1 MKRRFFAVALAVA
14 AMIMMTGAHAETPD
28 MNPEATA
35 QVVQTT
41 AEAPMSTEEPQ
52 ENETAAEPG
61 DGAEA
66 DPIAEQTA
74 ESTAVEAPAEAME
87 GSLRQMIPWI
97 IAGVASAAAVV
108 NGFFAVKSR
117 RTVPQPA
124 AEPAKTEDSEADE
137 PIRVRSVGNVH
148 HIGRRKAQQD
158 AFGVSPL
165 ADVKLIER
173 KGVLAVVA
181 DGMGGLQNSGEISKA
196 MVRGALSDFA
206 HTPDGQRKML
216 LSILAEANRKVDEQF
231 SGLGSIGTTFIAAS
245 VKDGMLDF
253 ISVGDSRIALVRG
266 GAVIALN
273 RAHNF
278 AAELETAAAR
288 NDGNLTSAESDPRR
302 AALTSYLGMRS
313 LQKVDLPVE
322 PIRLLHGD
330 KIVLMT
336 DGIFGTVDNET
347 IARTLENGAADGAEQ
362 LEHAVLAE
370 HKVNQDNLTAIILE
384 M

>member
-66 DPIAEQTA
+66 DPIAEQAA
-74 ESTAVEAPAEAME
+74 ESTAVEAPAEATE

-336 DGIFGTVDNET
+336 DGIFGTLDNET
-347 IARTLENGAADGAEQ
+347 IARTLENGAADGAER

>member
-1 MKRRFFAVALAVA
+1 
-14 AMIMMTGAHAETPD
+14 

-74 ESTAVEAPAEAME
+74 ESTAVEAPAEATE

>member
-1 MKRRFFAVALAVA
+1 MKRKFLAVVFA
-14 AMIMMTGAHAETPD
+14 ITALVLLTGANAETPD
-28 MNPEATA
+28 TNPAATA
-35 QVVQTT
+35 QAVET
-41 AEAPMSTEEPQ
+41 ATEAPVSTEEPQ
-52 ENETAAEPG
+52 MAQENEPAAEP
-61 DGAEA
+61 
-66 DPIAEQTA
+66 TA
-74 ESTAVEAPAEAME
+74 EPVAEPTAEPAVTEAPAEASE
-87 GSLRQMIPWI
+87 GNLRQIIPWI
-97 IAGVASAAAVV
+97 VAGAAAVV
-108 NGFFAVKSR
+108 AAVSTVVAVKGHR
-117 RTVPQPA
+117 PAPQPA
-124 AEPAKTEDSEADE
+124 AEPAEKKDPAADE
-137 PIRVRSVGNVH
+137 PIRVRAVGNVH

-158 AFGVSPL
+158 AFGVSAL
-165 ADVKLIER
+165 ADTALTAR

-196 MVRGALSDFA
+196 MVRGALADFA
-206 HTPDGQRKML
+206 RTPDGQRKML
-216 LSILAEANRKVDEQF
+216 LSILAEANKKVDEQF

-288 NDGNLTSAESDPRR
+288 NDGNITTAESDPRR

-336 DGIFGTVDNET
+336 DGIFGTVDNDT
-347 IARTLENGAADGAEQ
+347 IAEALEPGAADGAER
-362 LEHAVLAE
+362 LERAVLAK
-370 HKVNQDNLTAIILE
+370 HTVNQDNLTAIILE
-384 M
+384 V

>member
-74 ESTAVEAPAEAME
+74 ESTAVEAPAEATE

>member
-28 MNPEATA
+28 MKPEATA

-74 ESTAVEAPAEAME
+74 ESTAVEAPAEATE

-347 IARTLENGAADGAEQ
+347 IARTLENGAADGAER

>member
-1 MKRRFFAVALAVA
+1 MKRRFLAVAFAVA
-14 AMIMMTGAHAETPD
+14 AMVMMTGAHAEMPD

-35 QVVQTT
+35 QVAETT
-41 AEAPMSTEEPQ
+41 VEAPMNTEAPK
-52 ENETAAEPG
+52 ENETAAESA
-61 DGAEA
+61 DGSEA
-66 DPIAEQTA
+66 DPAAEQTA
-74 ESTAVEAPAEAME
+74 GPAAVEAPAETTE
-87 GSLRQMIPWI
+87 GNLRQIIPWI
-97 IAGVASAAAVV
+97 VAGVAAAVAV
-108 NGFFAVKSR
+108 AGWIFAAKSR
-117 RTVPQPA
+117 RTAPQPT
-124 AEPAKTEDSEADE
+124 AEPEKAEDSEADE

-165 ADVKLIER
+165 ADVGLIAR

-216 LSILAEANRKVDEQF
+216 LSILAEANKKVDEQF

-288 NDGNLTSAESDPRR
+288 NDGNITSAESDPRR

-347 IARTLENGAADGAEQ
+347 LAKTLENGAADGAER
-362 LEHAVLAE
+362 LERAVLAA
-370 HKVNQDNLTAIILE
+370 HKANQDNLTAIILE
-384 M
+384 V